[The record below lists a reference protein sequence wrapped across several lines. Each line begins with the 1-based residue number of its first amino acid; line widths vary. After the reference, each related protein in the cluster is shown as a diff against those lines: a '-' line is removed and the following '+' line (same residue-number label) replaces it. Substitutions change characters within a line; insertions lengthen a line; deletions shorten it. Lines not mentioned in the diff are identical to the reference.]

1 MGRGGP
7 IVPKYSG
14 RYLTPIII
22 RVADYALPRFSDI
35 PTALVTGTIG
45 CRRCYRFH
53 STCMHMYILLI
64 LTYNG
69 ANNYLEMPIIH
80 FFVENLAVFSSNL

>member
-1 MGRGGP
+1 MPPG
-7 IVPKYSG
+7 
-14 RYLTPIII
+14 
-22 RVADYALPRFSDI
+22 FSDL

-53 STCMHMYILLI
+53 STCMHMYTLLI

-80 FFVENLAVFSSNL
+80 VYVENLAVFHQTCNSSSENVKTGMKSQITNIPH